1 MRNKSK
7 VERERKVKAKKLIWE
22 KKKEKTPKIK
32 LSKQEKKERKLQQKQ
47 YRKENKK
54 VKQIM
59 EIGDKIRFGIRQK
72 LVTGFMIPVLCIVVL
87 GVFSYLKA
95 SEGLISN
102 YEQATDNTVNMAT
115 KYMEFAFNSVDSV
128 ALQYVS
134 NSDITYYIRGLAK
147 TTSQARLS
155 YVMEVSNDL
164 MVRASLDP
172 FIEEIHIITPSKVPL
187 FTSKMK
193 ILDGFNEEFIET
205 EEGKV
210 LKSKS
215 NQAYWIG
222 EHPLVDSKL
231 ELSPDK
237 YALSVIHNLAS
248 GQGSIV
254 TDISMKGIVNFLSD
268 LDLGKGSTVG
278 IITGDGREILIEK
291 DDNNEA
297 KTIVTNDKNYDGKDF
312 RFSQK
317 DFFQDSLKK
326 EEASGS
332 EYVVYN
338 SQDYLYQYS
347 KIGNT
352 GITLCSMVPKA
363 NIMKQ
368 ANDIKNIT
376 LIIVVIACIIAVTIG
391 MLMSGGISNSL
402 KKINYSLKQISEG
415 DLTVQVFVKRKDEL
429 ATLGHGITEMLNNVR
444 ALIQKVANVSSLVSD
459 SSEHVVDA
467 SRTIEVASTNI
478 SDAIEEIGRG
488 IAGQADDSQNCLLEM
503 DALSQKITTVN
514 ENIIEIEK
522 VTDETKGLISQG
534 ITTMEELTKQSEATS
549 GITKYVVDN
558 VIALENK
565 SHAIGKIIQ
574 VINGIADQTNLL
586 SLNASIEAARAG
598 EMGRGFAVVADEIRK
613 LAEESLEASNE
624 IKKVIQ
630 EISQQTVDTVSTAKK
645 AENIVNMQTQ
655 IVDETIKTFR
665 DMNTGV
671 EKLISNLTTIGQNMK
686 NMDSAREG
694 TLSAVESI
702 SAISEE
708 TLAAS
713 TSVDETVNVQSD
725 AVKALDE
732 AAKTLN
738 ENAKDLNEAINSF
751 RI

>member
-7 VERERKVKAKKLIWE
+7 VEHERKLKSKKLIWE
-22 KKKEKTPKIK
+22 KKKEKVPKEK
-32 LSKQEKKERKLQQKQ
+32 LSKQEKMTRKLQQKQ
-47 YRKENKK
+47 YKKENKK
-54 VKQIM
+54 FKHM
-59 EIGDKIRFGIRQK
+59 DTKIRFGIRQK
-72 LVTGFMIPVLCIVVL
+72 LIAGFMIPVLCIVIL
-87 GVFSYLKA
+87 GIFSYSKA
-95 SEGLISN
+95 SKGLVSN
-102 YEQATDNTVNMAT
+102 YEQATQNTINMAT
-115 KYMEFAFNSVDSV
+115 KYIQFGFESVDSV
-128 ALQYVS
+128 AVQYTS
-134 NSDITYYIRGLAK
+134 NSDIAYYIRGLAK

-155 YVMEVSNDL
+155 YVMEISNDL
-164 MVRASLDP
+164 MIRASLEP
-172 FIEEIHIITPSKVPL
+172 FIEDIHIITPSKVPL

-193 ILDGFNEEFIET
+193 ILDGFNEEFIES

-210 LKSKS
+210 LKSKK
-215 NQAYWIG
+215 NQGYWIG

-237 YALSVIHNLAS
+237 YALSVIRNLA
-248 GQGSIV
+248 GGDGSIV
-254 TDISMKGIVNFLSD
+254 TDISMKGIVNFLSE
-268 LDLGKGSTVG
+268 LNLGEGSIVG
-278 IITGDGREILIEK
+278 IITGDGREIVIEK
-291 DDNNEA
+291 DDNNTA
-297 KTIVTNDKNYDGKDF
+297 KTIVTSQNNYDDKEF
-312 RFSQK
+312 RFSLK
-317 DFFQDSLKK
+317 NFFQDSIKS
-326 EEASGS
+326 EEDTGAD
-332 EYVVYN
+332 YVKYK
-338 SQDYLYQYS
+338 SADYLYLYS
-347 KIGNT
+347 KIGDT

-368 ANDIKNIT
+368 ANDIFT
-376 LIIVVIACIIAVTIG
+376 LTLVIVIVACIIAVSIG
-391 MLMSGGISNSL
+391 MFISGGISKSL
-402 KKINYSLKQISEG
+402 KKINYNLKQISEG
-415 DLTVQVFVKRKDEL
+415 DLTVQVTINRKDEL
-429 ATLGHGITEMLNNVR
+429 ATLGRSAAEMLNNMR
-444 ALIQKVANVSSLVSD
+444 ALIQKVAHVSSLVSD
-459 SSEHVVDA
+459 SSEHVMDA

-478 SDAIEEIGRG
+478 STAIEEIGHG
-488 IAGQADDSQNCLLEM
+488 IAGQADDSQNCLMQM

-522 VTDETKGLISQG
+522 VTDETIGLITQG

-549 GITKYVVDN
+549 DITKYVVDN

-613 LAEESLEASNE
+613 LAEESLAASNE

-630 EISQQTVDTVSTAKK
+630 EINEQTTDTVSTAKK

-671 EKLISNLTTIGQNMK
+671 EKLITNLSTIGQNMK

-713 TSVDETVNVQSD
+713 NSVDETVNVQSD

-732 AAKTLN
+732 AAKTLG
-738 ENAKDLNEAINSF
+738 ENAKDLNEAINTF

>member
-1 MRNKSK
+1 MRIKSK

-22 KKKEKTPKIK
+22 KKKEKTPKEK
-32 LSKQEKKERKLQQKQ
+32 LSKQEKKERRLQQKQ
-47 YRKENKK
+47 YKKENKK
-54 VKQIM
+54 IKQVG
-59 EIGDKIRFGIRQK
+59 EKIRFGIRQK
-72 LVTGFMIPVLCIVVL
+72 LVAGFMIPVVCIMVL

-95 SEGLISN
+95 SDGLISN

-115 KYMEFAFNSVDSV
+115 KYMEFAFSSVDSV

-134 NSDITYYIRGLAK
+134 NSDITYYIRGLSK

-210 LKSKS
+210 LKRKD
-215 NQAYWIG
+215 NKGYWIG

-231 ELSPDK
+231 DLNPDK

-268 LDLGKGSTVG
+268 LDLGKGSIVG

-291 DDNNEA
+291 DNNNEA
-297 KTIVTNDKNYDGKDF
+297 KTIVTSSKEYDGNDF
-312 RFSQK
+312 RFSLK
-317 DFFQDSLKK
+317 SFFQDSLNK

-332 EYVVYN
+332 EYVGYK
-338 SQDYLYQYS
+338 SQDYLYLYS
-347 KIGNT
+347 KIGDT
-352 GITLCSMVPKA
+352 GVTLCSMVPKA

-376 LIIVVIACIIAVTIG
+376 LIIVAIACVIAVTIG

-402 KKINYSLKQISEG
+402 KKINYNLKQISEG
-415 DLTVQVFVKRKDEL
+415 DLTVQVSVKRKDEL
-429 ATLGHGITEMLNNVR
+429 ATLGYSITEMLNNVR
-444 ALIQKVANVSSLVSD
+444 ALIQKVANVSGLVSN

-478 SDAIEEIGRG
+478 SNAIEEIGRG

-514 ENIIEIEK
+514 DNIIEIER
-522 VTDETKGLISQG
+522 VTDETKGLITQG

-630 EISQQTVDTVSTAKK
+630 EISQQTEDTVSTAKK

-655 IVDETIKTFR
+655 IVDETIKTFH

-713 TSVDETVNVQSD
+713 VSVDDTVNVQSD

>member
-22 KKKEKTPKIK
+22 KKKEKTPKEK
-32 LSKQEKKERKLQQKQ
+32 LSKQEKKERKLQLKQ
-47 YRKENKK
+47 YRKENNKK
-54 VKQIM
+54 IKQ
-59 EIGDKIRFGIRQK
+59 IGDKIRFGIRQK

-95 SEGLISN
+95 SDGLISN

-115 KYMEFAFNSVDSV
+115 KYIEFAFNSVDSV

-268 LDLGKGSTVG
+268 LDLGKGSIVG

-297 KTIVTNDKNYDGKDF
+297 KTIVTNSKNSDGKDF
-312 RFSQK
+312 RFSLK
-317 DFFQDSLKK
+317 SFFQDSLKK

-332 EYVVYN
+332 EYVEYK
-338 SQDYLYQYS
+338 SQDYLYLYS
-347 KIGNT
+347 KIGGT

-368 ANDIKNIT
+368 ADDIKNIT
-376 LIIVVIACIIAVTIG
+376 MIIVVIACIVAVTIG

-415 DLTVQVFVKRKDEL
+415 DLTVQVSVKRKDEL

-444 ALIQKVANVSSLVSD
+444 ALIQKVAHVSSLVSD

-478 SDAIEEIGRG
+478 STAIEEIGRG

-522 VTDETKGLISQG
+522 VTDETKELITQG

-655 IVDETIKTFR
+655 IVDETIKTFH